1 MIYFFD
7 IDGVLA
13 DCSHRLHYLE
23 NKDYD
28 SFYSDT
34 EILRDTPIFQGM
46 ELYEDICSS
55 PYADVYILTGRPER
69 TQEATRGWFE
79 RMGQPAAPMIMRR
92 NHDYRPAWEVKST
105 MLEKFIDMHSLDGP
119 FCLIDD
125 DPNNIK
131 KFDEHF
137 GIGLLF
143 SMKRIKELK

>member
-23 NKDYD
+23 KKDYD
-28 SFYSDT
+28 GFYSDT
-34 EILRDTPIFQGM
+34 EILNDNPIIHGL

-69 TQEATRGWFE
+69 TQEATRAWLKRVGVDV
-79 RMGQPAAPMIMRR
+79 APMIMRR
-92 NHDYRPAWEVKST
+92 NHDYRPSPEVK
-105 MLEKFIDMHSLDGP
+105 MQMAKKFIEMENLDGP
-119 FCLIDD
+119 FCLVDD

-131 KFDEHF
+131 RFEEEVGK
-137 GIGLLF
+137 GLLF
-143 SMKRIKELK
+143 TMERIGELK